1 MNDVSIA
8 ISAPGATVW
17 RVLMDVERW
26 PEWTASMSKVDK
38 LDPGDLAP
46 GHRVRISQP
55 KMPTIVWTV
64 GEVEPGRYFDWAGT
78 AAGVT
83 TRASHRL
90 DPQPGERVLVTF
102 EVHQSGV
109 LAPLVRLLTGRRT
122 QHYIEMEA
130 AGLKTTSEARPGRQ
144 RS

>member
-1 MNDVSIA
+1 
-8 ISAPGATVW
+8 
-17 RVLMDVERW
+17 
-26 PEWTASMSKVDK
+26 
-38 LDPGDLAP
+38 
-46 GHRVRISQP
+46 VRISQP

-64 GEVEPGRYFDWAGT
+64 GTVERGRFFDWAGT

-83 TRASHRL
+83 TRASHRIE
-90 DPQPGERVLVTF
+90 PQAGNEVLVTF

-122 QHYIEMEA
+122 QRYIEMEA
-130 AGLKTTSEARPGRQ
+130 AGLKTTSEAAEDQ